1 MLSGLHRLT
10 SCNYLFGIFWSLCC
24 LSFLDL
30 RLVITSL
37 VSFGH
42 CVVCPSSTYGLWLP
56 LWYLLVIVLSVLP
69 RLTACGYLFGIL
81 WSLCF
86 AWSLCC
92 LSFLDLRFVITSLVS
107 FGHCVVFPS
116 STYGLWLPL
125 WYLLVIVL
133 SGLPRLTACNYL
145 FGIFWSLCCLSFL
158 DLRLVITSLVS
169 FGHCVVSPSSTYGLW
184 LPLWYL
190 LVIVLSVLPRLTACG
205 YLFGIFWSLCCL
217 SFLDLRFVITSLVS
231 FGHCVVCP
239 SSTYG
244 LWLPLWYLLVIVLS
258 VLPRLTACDY
268 LFGIFWSLCCLS
280 FLDLRLVITSLV
292 SFGHCVV
299 CPSSTYGLW
308 LPLWY
313 LLVIV
318 LSVLPRLTACG
329 YLFGIFWSL
338 CCLSFLDLRLVITSL
353 VSFGHCVVCPSSTYG
368 LWLPLWYLLVI
379 VLSVLHRLTSCNY
392 LFGIFWSLCCLS
404 FLDLRLVIT
413 SLVSF
418 GHCVVCPS
426 STYGLWLPL
435 WYLLVIVLSVLP
447 RLTACGYLFG
457 IFWSLCCLSFL
468 DLRLVITSGIFW
480 SLCCLSFLDLRLVIT
495 SLVSSIFSF
504 LYVLYIHVNT
514 LPKGALMVEVCIGTI
529 SFQNLQQYGCQTGNK
544 LKEKSRDLNR
554 NSNQFFFK

>member
-1 MLSGLHRLT
+1 MLSVLPRLT
-10 SCNYLFGIFWSLCC
+10 ACDYLFGIFWSLCCLSFLDLRLVVTSLVSFGHCVVCPSSTYDFCDYLFGIFWSLCCLSFLDLRLVITSLVSLGHCVVWPSSACNYLFGIFWSLCCLSFLDLRLVITSLVSFGHCVVCPVPCNYLFGIFWSLCCLPSSTYGLWLPLWYLLVIVLSVLPRLTACDYLFGIFWSLCC

-56 LWYLLVIVLSVLP
+56 LWYLLVIMLSVLP
-69 RLTACGYLFGIL
+69 RLTACDYLFG
-81 WSLCF
+81 
-86 AWSLCC
+86 
-92 LSFLDLRFVITSLVS
+92 V
-107 FGHCVVFPS
+107 
-116 STYGLWLPL
+116 
-125 WYLLVIVL
+125 
-133 SGLPRLTACNYL
+133 
-145 FGIFWSLCCLSFL
+145 FWSLCCLSFL

-169 FGHCVVSPSSTYGLW
+169 FGHCVVCPSSTYGLW
-184 LPLWYL
+184 LPLWCL
-190 LVIVLSVLPRLTACG
+190 LIIVLSVLPRLTACD

-217 SFLDLRFVITSLVS
+217 SFLDLRLVITSLVS

-308 LPLWY
+308 
-313 LLVIV
+313 
-318 LSVLPRLTACG
+318 
-329 YLFGIFWSL
+329 
-338 CCLSFLDLRLVITSL
+338 
-353 VSFGHCVVCPSSTYG
+353 
-368 LWLPLWYLLVI
+368 
-379 VLSVLHRLTSCNY
+379 
-392 LFGIFWSLCCLS
+392 
-404 FLDLRLVIT
+404 IT

-447 RLTACGYLFG
+447 RLTACDYLFG

-468 DLRLVITSGIFW
+468 DLRLWLPLWYLLVIVLSVLPRLTACGYLFGIFW
-480 SLCCLSFLDLRLVIT
+480 SLCCLAFLDLRLVIT
-495 SLVSSIFSF
+495 SLVSFGHCVVWPSST
-504 LYVLYIHVNT
+504 YVL
-514 LPKGALMVEVCIGTI
+514 
-529 SFQNLQQYGCQTGNK
+529 
-544 LKEKSRDLNR
+544 
-554 NSNQFFFK
+554 